1 MEFFTVSCQVFRMLV
16 TDVNAWFSLCMAAAE
31 GRPLEEL
38 VSLGAAVDDSE
49 TPQRRLSIER
59 PADLIP

>member
-1 MEFFTVSCQVFRMLV
+1 MLV